1 MTRHPFKFFFGL
13 SLGVIVFFFVARVVV
28 FALIMAA
35 ALSLLFFVGRKI
47 KNFFKYMTWEEEY
60 DSYRDDYRKDFYQK
74 RNLPYWEREE
84 EDLSFFDRP
93 SNLRRERII
102 VIE

>member
-13 SLGVIVFFFVARVVV
+13 SLGVIVFFFLARVVV

-47 KNFFKYMTWEEEY
+47 KNSFKYMTWEDEY
-60 DSYRDDYRKDFYQK
+60 DHYRGDYRRDFYRK

-84 EDLSFFDRP
+84 EDLSFFDRVE
-93 SNLRRERII
+93 NRQRERII
-102 VIE
+102 VIQ